1 MHGRG
6 LRVKVGGSRPVKVLI
21 RPRLSPKL
29 QPATPAD
36 ATLADGIG
44 GVNETK
50 FVLDQVGPPKI

>member
-44 GVNETK
+44 G
-50 FVLDQVGPPKI
+50 G